1 MYAVQGTN
9 KFDTKEELKVKE
21 IIYISYI
28 SHINKMEIY
37 VFILISNNIK
47 LYTLGPKLIGGYIT

>member
-28 SHINKMEIY
+28 SNINKMEVY
-37 VFILISNNIK
+37 VFILISDNIK